1 MWWSLGPEEKRF
13 ISLHDGE
20 FKVSNV
26 EQMSGVDWPIVI
38 KRIRLV
44 GGVPYAAT
52 TSEED
57 RFYNGGNGFDMER
70 FVARLMDLSL
80 TSRIM
85 FVHRGFLYVSET
97 EDNTTN
103 ITADII
109 DAFIKT
115 WTRRIEQDG
124 HRI

>member
-26 EQMSGVDWPIVI
+26 EQMSGDDWPIVI
-38 KRIRLV
+38 KRIRFV
-44 GGVPYAAT
+44 GEVPSAAT

-57 RFYNGGNGFDMER
+57 RFYNGGNGFDLGR

-124 HRI
+124 HSI

>member
-13 ISLHDGE
+13 ISLHDGK

-26 EQMSGVDWPIVI
+26 EQMIGDDWPIVI
-38 KRIRLV
+38 KRIRFAK
-44 GGVPYAAT
+44 GVPSSAT

-57 RFYNGGNGFDMER
+57 RFYNSGNGFDLER

-115 WTRRIEQDG
+115 WTRRIEQEG
-124 HRI
+124 RRI